1 MFRNQEL
8 RKDLTL
14 FAVLSVVLAVAG
26 FLHSVFCGAALLI
39 GSLLFMAIHFRTEY
53 LRYRRIAGLSADLDA
68 LLQSGTPL
76 PIGAYSEGEL
86 SILAN
91 QIQKVTL
98 QLMESKEILRTD
110 KLHLADSLADISHQ
124 LRTPLTAMNLTAV
137 MLNAEDLTEER
148 RSELTME
155 LRGLLSRVDW
165 LVESLLKLSKLDA
178 GVVTM
183 EKKAVLVSDLID
195 RATAPLSIPMDLRD
209 QRLIVN
215 CHEEQFRGDVIWSA
229 EALGNIVKNCIE
241 HTQAGGSITI
251 RAEETALYTQITV
264 DDTGPGFDAA
274 DIPHLFERFYKGSNA
289 SENSYG
295 IGLALARNIIT
306 AQNGRIQARNSSTG
320 AQFIIRF
327 YKQVI

>member
-1 MFRNQEL
+1 MFRNPEL
-8 RKDLTL
+8 RKDVILY
-14 FAVLSVVLAVAG
+14 AVLSVVLAVAG
-26 FLHSVFCGAALLI
+26 FLHSVFCGAALLV
-39 GSLLFMAIHFRTEY
+39 GCLLFMAIHFRTEY
-53 LRYRRIAGLSADLDA
+53 LRYRRIAGLSADMDA

-98 QLMESKEILRTD
+98 QLMESREILRAD
-110 KLHLADSLADISHQ
+110 KLNLADSLADISHQ

-215 CHEEQFRGDVIWSA
+215 CNDEQFRGDVIWSA

-241 HTQAGGSITI
+241 HTPEGGTITI
-251 RAEETALYTQITV
+251 HAEETALYTQITV
-264 DDTGPGFDAA
+264 DDTGPGFAPA
-274 DIPHLFERFYKGSNA
+274 DMPHLFERFYKGSGE
-289 SENSYG
+289 SGYG
-295 IGLALARNIIT
+295 IGLHLARQIIA
-306 AQNGRIQARNSSTG
+306 AQNGTIQAANGERG
-320 AQFIIRF
+320 AKFTVKF
-327 YKQVI
+327 YKQTI